1 MALAAYVTDATV
13 DVCAHGIYVHDD
25 HCTDAY
31 VVDRNERFFRAND
44 WDGAR
49 VAFDHRAVRLCAWRV
64 QARFISPCARRLG
77 AAARRASAR

>member
-1 MALAAYVTDATV
+1 VTDATV

-44 WDGAR
+44 WDGAC
-49 VAFDHRAVRLCAWRV
+49 VAFDHRAVC
-64 QARFISPCARRLG
+64 
-77 AAARRASAR
+77 